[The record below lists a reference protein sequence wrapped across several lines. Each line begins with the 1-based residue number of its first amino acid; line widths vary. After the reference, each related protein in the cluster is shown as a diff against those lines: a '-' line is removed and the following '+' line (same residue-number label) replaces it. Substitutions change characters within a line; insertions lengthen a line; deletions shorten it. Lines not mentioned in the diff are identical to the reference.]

1 MYIVII
7 NQVKLKDYRNY
18 TDESVTF
25 APGVNFLVGDNAQ
38 GKTNLLESIY
48 FSAMGKSPK
57 TNKEK
62 NLIRFGSDYSSV
74 TTHFVTNAGDKNIR
88 ISLLNNKKSVQING
102 VSISRLTE
110 LIGELNVV
118 YFSPDE
124 LKLVKEVPEDRRKFL
139 DISIS
144 QFDKDYLMNLI
155 RYDKVLKQRNCIL
168 KSPVSEQS
176 KMEQLALFTP
186 QMIKLASKII
196 KKRIEFIKK
205 LRIFASNIHKSLTGV
220 ENLSID
226 YSFNIDNIICKKCD
240 TQSNA
245 INKDFDST
253 CEKCNPHLTDEMQ
266 NKNLMCDNLSAT
278 SQHNDYDVRCSKCG
292 CTIDDET
299 LLTYLQGKLNNQFRT
314 NVQKELILGYTACG
328 PHRDDIIFKIDDN
341 DCRYFASQG
350 QQRTVALSLILA
362 NMEITKN
369 ETGEYPVLLLDDV
382 MSELDDTRKS
392 KLLYIVNHYQ
402 TIVTATEMPN
412 VNIDTNV
419 IKIKNG
425 KVEK

>member
-1 MYIVII
+1 MII
-7 NQVKLKDYRNY
+7 KDVKLKDYRNY
-18 TDESVTF
+18 SDESVGF
-25 APGVNFLVGDNAQ
+25 ASGVNFLVGDNAQ

-62 NLIRFGSDYSSV
+62 NLIRFGTDYSSV
-74 TTHFVTNAGDKNIR
+74 TTHFATSAGDKSIR

-155 RYDKVLKQRNCIL
+155 RYEKVLKQRNCIL
-168 KSPVSEQS
+168 KSSAS
-176 KMEQLALFTP
+176 DSNKIEQLALFTP
-186 QMIKLASKII
+186 QIIKLASKII

-205 LRIFASNIHKSLTGV
+205 LRIFANNIHKSLTGV
-220 ENLSID
+220 ENLSVD
-226 YSFNIDNIICKKCD
+226 YSFKVNDALCGKCD
-240 TQSNA
+240 AQHDACSTANS
-245 INKDFDST
+245 DFDI
-253 CEKCNPHLTDEMQ
+253 
-266 NKNLMCDNLSAT
+266 
-278 SQHNDYDVRCSKCG
+278 VCSKCG
-292 CTIDDET
+292 SAIDDET
-299 LLTYLQGKLNNQFRT
+299 LMIYLQDKLTKLFRD
-314 NVQKELILGYTACG
+314 NVQKELQLGYTACG
-328 PHRDDIIFKIDDN
+328 PHRDDIIFKIDGN

-382 MSELDDTRKS
+382 MSELDDTRKN
-392 KLLYIVNHYQ
+392 KLLHIVDHYQ
-402 TIVTATEMPN
+402 TIITATEVPN
-412 VNIDTNV
+412 VSIATNV

>member
-1 MYIVII
+1 MFWGKIYAVII
-7 NQVKLKDYRNY
+7 KNVKLKDYRNY
-18 TDESVTF
+18 SDERVEF

-62 NLIRFGSDYSSV
+62 NLIRFSSDYSSV
-74 TTHFVTNAGDKNIR
+74 TTHFVTNAGDKDIR

-155 RYDKVLKQRNCIL
+155 RYEKVLKQRNCIL
-168 KSPVSEQS
+168 KSSAS
-176 KMEQLALFTP
+176 DSNKIEQLALFTP
-186 QMIKLASKII
+186 QLIKLASKII

-220 ENLSID
+220 ESLSID
-226 YSFNIDNIICKKCD
+226 YSFKVDDVLCGKCD
-240 TQSNA
+240 IQSNA
-245 INKDFDST
+245 TNKDFDIPRG
-253 CEKCNPHLTDEMQ
+253 KR
-266 NKNLMCDNLSAT
+266 DNSSAT
-278 SQHNDYDVRCSKCG
+278 PQRDDYDVRCSRCG
-292 CTIDDET
+292 STIDDET
-299 LLTYLQGKLNNQFRT
+299 MLAYLQDKLTKLFRA
-314 NVQKELILGYTACG
+314 NVQKELQLGYTACG

-382 MSELDDTRKS
+382 MSELDDTRKN

-412 VNIDTNV
+412 KTMNANV